1 MSLKFNIA
9 LVVAPVQNEESIAYL
24 DSKMSEHP
32 HRFQDVFPNE
42 ELIPKHQFLKHRTNK
57 GFWTWDCSPDNKHS
71 QFKQIVRHTGNF
83 EKHTLVLLADMVTCQ
98 GTRYSKG
105 MIMVLLQVFL
115 ILQRLFKWH
124 FWGNECLLL

>member
-1 MSLKFNIA
+1 MSLKYIIA

-83 EKHTLVLLADMVTCQ
+83 DNILLFCWLTWSPVREQ
-98 GTRYSKG
+98 GTLKA
-105 MIMVLLQVFL
+105 
-115 ILQRLFKWH
+115 
-124 FWGNECLLL
+124 